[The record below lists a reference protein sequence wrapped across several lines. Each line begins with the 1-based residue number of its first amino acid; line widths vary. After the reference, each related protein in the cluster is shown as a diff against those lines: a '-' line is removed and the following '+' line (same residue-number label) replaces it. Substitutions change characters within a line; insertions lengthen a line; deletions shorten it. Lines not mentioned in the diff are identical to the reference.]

1 MLHYI
6 NCIFDQCDLWDWGG
20 ALIQLNSILVPLCS
34 QKSLS
39 PPTDS
44 SARRQRTPMAR
55 EKNSTGFS
63 YISEYFVQKEEEKII
78 IIKKAAPQP
87 GRPLTPPVCW
97 PASAPP
103 WGRAWRP
110 TSRWS
115 CCCWRCACGCWGPPR
130 RSGTPRCGRCCGGL
144 PQWRERAAGSKTAFR
159 FIAYSLQIKMMTMMM
174 IWMHFFATEERS
186 LFPLRR
192 GGRLTVCS
200 RSLS

>member
-20 ALIQLNSILVPLCS
+20 ALIQLNSILVSFMFSEVTFTADRQLG
-34 QKSLS
+34 S
-39 PPTDS
+39 PSENANGTREELDRIFIHLGILRPK
-44 SARRQRTPMAR
+44 RRG
-55 EKNSTGFS
+55 K
-63 YISEYFVQKEEEKII
+63 KI
-78 IIKKAAPQP
+78 IIKKAAPEP

-144 PQWRERAAGSKTAFR
+144 PRWRERAAGSKTAFR